1 LLLLKKG
8 GRTVYFGKIGP
19 NSQDVIDYFERNG
32 AAKCLPDDN
41 PAEYILQV
49 IGAGATVKVDRDWG
63 DVWDGTLDGQ
73 QAITETAALK
83 TEYQE
88 LESTDE
94 PEELDQTFAAPWFT
108 QYRAVQSRAFQIY
121 WRSPTYIYSKI
132 TLNVAAGLFL
142 GFTFWKE
149 EESVQ
154 DMQNKVRD
162 SSVKSIIISND
173 IAFCY
178 LHGRHSRNATYEP
191 TSTKVGSAYHSLFSP
206 REAIKGISLV
216 HLRPLQYPSRIP
228 LQHRGRDTFLRRLVL
243 SGRIL
248 EAIQWHGNGQQGN
261 LPVANDHDIRTVV
274 EYIWA
279 SNCCTHS

>member
-1 LLLLKKG
+1 MLLLKKG
-8 GRTVYFGKIGP
+8 GRTVYFGKIGR

-63 DVWDGTLDGQ
+63 DVWDGTPDGQ
-73 QAITETAALK
+73 QAISETAALK
-83 TEYQE
+83 EEYHE

-94 PEELDQTFAAPWFT
+94 QEGLDQTFAAPWFT

-132 TLNVAAGLFL
+132 TLNVVAGLFL

-154 DMQNKVRD
+154 DMQNKVRN
-162 SSVKSIIISND
+162 SRAKSMIISND
-173 IAFCY
+173 IAFRC
-178 LHGRHSRNATYEP
+178 LHGPYSRNATYEP
-191 TSTKVGSAYHSLFSP
+191 TSTKVGSTCNPLFSP
-206 REAIKGISLV
+206 REAITGISLV
-216 HLRPLQYPSRIP
+216 HLRSLQYPSRIS

-243 SGRIL
+243 SSWIL
-248 EAIQWHGNGQQGN
+248 EAIQWRGNEQQGN
-261 LPVANDHDIRTVV
+261 LPVANDHDIRTLV